1 MFDFEKK
8 STSRQPLLDWRE
20 DQKRN
25 RLKRDKITGPS
36 IFIAKAYEIL
46 EVISIP
52 FSLMNTPESLLGINK
67 ERALLFSMLI
77 VLNKKFFLCTL
88 DIVISVR
95 L

>member
-8 STSRQPLLDWRE
+8 SISRQPLLDWKD
-20 DQKRN
+20 DQRRN
-25 RLKRDKITGPS
+25 RLKRDKVAGPS

-52 FSLMNTPESLLGINK
+52 FSLIHTLKSSPGTNK
-67 ERALLFSMLI
+67 EPASLFLMLI
-77 VLNKKFFLCTL
+77 GSNKKFFPYTL
-88 DIVISVR
+88 DIVISAH